1 MMSGPSGLPNTG
13 PLGSIGLGAKRG
25 LSESRLA
32 LLLILPSLV
41 LIGGIVLYPI
51 LNNLV
56 ISFFDYNLTIP
67 WARPFIGLR
76 NYVEVLTDREF
87 LASVGRAAYFTVVSV
102 SLELVLGLLIALF
115 LNVDFRGRAFLKT
128 MIILPW
134 AVPTVVNAIMWK
146 WIYDA
151 NYGALN
157 GLLMQL
163 GMIDQYQAWLAK
175 PFTAMNLVILADV
188 WHQTP
193 FVVFIL
199 LATLSTIPE
208 SLYEA
213 ARVDGA
219 GSLQAFRKITLPFLR
234 PAFLIVLVIRTME
247 AFRVF
252 DIIYVMTAG
261 GPANGTQVATY
272 YTYVETFRYLNMGK
286 GAAQS
291 FVISALIMLVSIVY
305 IRLLKQDDT
314 AY

>member
-1 MMSGPSGLPNTG
+1 
-13 PLGSIGLGAKRG
+13 
-25 LSESRLA
+25 
-32 LLLILPSLV
+32 
-41 LIGGIVLYPI
+41 
-51 LNNLV
+51 
-56 ISFFDYNLTIP
+56 
-67 WARPFIGLR
+67 
-76 NYVEVLTDREF
+76 
-87 LASVGRAAYFTVVSV
+87 
-102 SLELVLGLLIALF
+102 
-115 LNVDFRGRAFLKT
+115 
-128 MIILPW
+128 
-134 AVPTVVNAIMWK
+134 MWK

-151 NYGALN
+151 NYGGALN

-261 GPANGTQVATY
+261 GTSQRYSGC
-272 YTYVETFRYLNMGK
+272 YVLHICRDIPLSEHGQ
-286 GAAQS
+286 GS
-291 FVISALIMLVSIVY
+291 CSIVY
-305 IRLLKQDDT
+305 YLSTHYACVDCIYQT
-314 AY
+314 SETG

>member
-1 MMSGPSGLPNTG
+1 
-13 PLGSIGLGAKRG
+13 
-25 LSESRLA
+25 
-32 LLLILPSLV
+32 
-41 LIGGIVLYPI
+41 
-51 LNNLV
+51 
-56 ISFFDYNLTIP
+56 
-67 WARPFIGLR
+67 
-76 NYVEVLTDREF
+76 
-87 LASVGRAAYFTVVSV
+87 
-102 SLELVLGLLIALF
+102 
-115 LNVDFRGRAFLKT
+115 
-128 MIILPW
+128 
-134 AVPTVVNAIMWK
+134 
-146 WIYDA
+146 
-151 NYGALN
+151 
-157 GLLMQL
+157 MQL

-261 GPANGTQVATY
+261 GGPANGTQVATY

-291 FVISALIMLVSIVY
+291 FIISALIMLVSIVY